1 MNLREGKAKG
11 GAYGL
16 AAAALFGLSAPTAK
30 LLLPHASPLVLSSLL
45 YLGAGF
51 GLLLYQ
57 AIRREPK
64 VPEARLER
72 GDLPLLL
79 GISLLGG
86 GVAPVLMLTGLER
99 VSGISGSLLLNL
111 EAPLTMLIAV
121 SFLGEHLTRREV
133 MASVL
138 IVAAAAVLGYRS
150 GDLGVSWTGVAA
162 IAGACLCWAVDN
174 NLSQRLSGK
183 DPVAIVQVKGL
194 TAGTGTLLLALA
206 TRQVMPGPE
215 LVGAA
220 LALGAVS
227 YGLSLL
233 FDMRAL
239 RLLGAAR
246 EAAFFATAPFIGA
259 ALAIPL
265 LGERPRLAD
274 VVVAA
279 GMVAGVGLLV
289 RARHGHLHTHPELGH
304 DHLHV
309 HDEHHRHAHRE
320 PADGPHSH
328 FHQHVRLTHDH
339 PHVSDQ
345 HHRHP
350 HR

>member
-1 MNLREGKAKG
+1 MDLRGGK
-11 GAYGL
+11 AYGL

-30 LLLPHASPLVLSSLL
+30 LLLPHASPLVLSCLL

-51 GLLLYQ
+51 GLLLYR
-57 AIRREPK
+57 AVRREPK
-64 VPEARLER
+64 VAEARLER
-72 GDLPLLL
+72 RDLPLLL
-79 GISLLGG
+79 GVALLGG
-86 GVAPVLMLTGLER
+86 GLAPVLMLIGLER

-121 SFLGEHLTRREV
+121 SFFGEHLGRREV
-133 MASVL
+133 MASGL
-138 IVAAAAVLGYRS
+138 IVVSAALLGLRA
-150 GDLGVSWTGVAA
+150 GELGVSWTGVAA

-183 DPVAIVQVKGL
+183 DPVVIVQVKGL
-194 TAGTGTLLLALA
+194 TAGTGTLVLALA
-206 TRQVMPGPE
+206 TGQAWPGPA
-215 LVGAA
+215 LIGAA
-220 LALGAVS
+220 LSLGAVS

-246 EAAFFATAPFIGA
+246 EAALFATAPFIGA

-265 LGERPRLAD
+265 LGEQPHLAD
-274 VVVAA
+274 LVVGA
-279 GMVAGVGLLV
+279 GMMAGVWLLV

-309 HDEHHRHAHRE
+309 HDEHHRHSHPE
-320 PADGPHSH
+320 PVEGPHSH